1 MSCRER
7 RERIYL
13 HAAGVLED
21 DERTELEAHLG
32 SGCPECNEALDEE
45 RERLGALALALAPVV
60 PPARVRERLL
70 ERVREQTQRGT
81 HPSSWPAPRAW
92 RPALGARRAAGFAAV
107 GLGAAA
113 LTLAAVWW
121 QGERPAAEA
130 PASAAP
136 AGEAG
141 AAAELELASLR
152 DELAEQDETL
162 AELESEAEAAL
173 QVSKLLGARELEVL
187 DLAAAE
193 PGSEAWGR
201 AFWDPEYRCYFR
213 AEGLAPLAPEQSYVL
228 WMIGAEERVHAAGV
242 LAPDARGDV
251 TFYTRLPRELSPISR
266 TFVTAETSPHGEL
279 PAGPTLL
286 AGAARP

>member
-21 DERTELEAHLG
+21 DERSELETHLAT
-32 SGCPECNEALDEE
+32 GCPECTEALDEE
-45 RERLGALALALAPVV
+45 RERLGGLALALAPVV

-70 ERVREQTQRGT
+70 ERVREGQRGV
-81 HPSSWPAPRAW
+81 HPIPRQAPRTW
-92 RPALGARRAAGFAAV
+92 RPALVLRRAAGFAVVA
-107 GLGAAA
+107 LGAAA
-113 LTLAAVWW
+113 LTLVLVRW
-121 QGERPAAEA
+121 QGSAPAAE
-130 PASAAP
+130 PASEAP
-136 AGEAG
+136 RD
-141 AAAELELASLR
+141 AAASELAAAQ
-152 DELAEQDETL
+152 EQLAEQDTEL
-162 AELESEAEAAL
+162 AELEERIDAADDVAAL
-173 QVSKLLGARELEVL
+173 FGARELEVL
-187 DLAAAE
+187 ELAAAE
-193 PGSEAWGR
+193 PSSAAWGR

-228 WMIGAEERVHAAGV
+228 WMVGAEERVHPAGV

-266 TFVTAETSPHGEL
+266 TFVTVESGPVGEA

-286 AGAARP
+286 AGAAPR